1 MLGCPMLAQLLQVL
15 KSQHMLVEV
24 ERVQWASMGSH
35 AEKNWS
41 VGMRTWSGTELVA
54 GKELLKIKEPAVE
67 AD

>member
-1 MLGCPMLAQLLQVL
+1 MLGCPMSVPLMQVL

-54 GKELLKIKEPAVE
+54 GKELLKLKEPALI